1 MAVTVTYAARLQNNL
16 NVNSHAAR
24 DTKFAFGSIAF
35 ETTYPATPGGIT
47 LTFSGFRN
55 VSGVMIPPASGF
67 MFEYRPASEVV
78 VIRGNIGSATSTAQV
93 LGEIPS
99 DTQVGSWSALP
110 FLAWGN

>member
-35 ETTYPATPGGIT
+35 ETTYTGGGAT

-55 VSGVMIPPASGF
+55 VSGIMIPPASGF